1 MKKYTFTWDR
11 LTTWITVILSLVC
24 LFLFY
29 EGYRLFAYE
38 EGSKGIGVFVI
49 FMSAAILLV
58 PIFFCPF
65 YATKKEQTITIH
77 FLAHR
82 KILNLQ
88 QFEVEPQH
96 HFSMSGW
103 LRLCASGGYFGYW
116 GIWRSKNNENIVSYL
131 TNRKRD
137 VYLLRPSSGNPIV
150 INLPREWV
158 E

>member
-88 QFEVEPQH
+88 RGRTTTSFLDERLASAVC
-96 HFSMSGW
+96 FGW
-103 LRLCASGGYFGYW
+103 LLW
-116 GIWRSKNNENIVSYL
+116 
-131 TNRKRD
+131 
-137 VYLLRPSSGNPIV
+137 LLGH
-150 INLPREWV
+150 LAQQKQ
-158 E
+158 